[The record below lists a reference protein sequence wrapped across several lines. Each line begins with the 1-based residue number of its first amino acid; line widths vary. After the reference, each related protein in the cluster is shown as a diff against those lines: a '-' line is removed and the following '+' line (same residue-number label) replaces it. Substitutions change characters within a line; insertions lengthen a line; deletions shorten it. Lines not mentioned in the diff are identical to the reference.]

1 MTPVLKKQST
11 QHFMAET
18 VKFALTA
25 GLIISFVSL
34 LVYVNFVLFQD
45 RIQLYGKTASVIV
58 IIFMNLYVILS
69 VATAERREP
78 FTQFQPWIVWAII
91 AIALIA
97 AVLVVYLPIPRSIF
111 GMVALD
117 ADSWITIV
125 AVSGVGIWLLH
136 VLLKKMRLN
145 NNANSY
151 F

>member
-1 MTPVLKKQST
+1 MGIHLSPRYITWIDFLTIGMPATLLTFMTPVLKKQST

-117 ADSWITIV
+117 AIP
-125 AVSGVGIWLLH
+125 G
-136 VLLKKMRLN
+136 
-145 NNANSY
+145 
-151 F
+151 